1 MDYKC
6 SSKEHENIE
15 AISYCKKCDI
25 YICNKCETIHS
36 KLCQN
41 HQTYK
46 LNQNFGD
53 IFTGYCMEKGHNEKL
68 EFFCKNHNKLC
79 CASCLCKIKDKGKGQ
94 HNNCDV
100 CVIESIQEEKKNKLI
115 ENIQNLENLSNTL
128 QDSISK
134 LNIIFKEI
142 NENKEKIKSEIQNKF
157 TKLREALNS
166 KEDELLL
173 KVDNIYNK
181 EFFDE
186 TLIKESEKLPNKVKI
201 SLENCKKL
209 KNNWNNENLYLLI
222 HECTSTEK
230 NINLIKMME
239 KNINESKKLKYLD
252 IKFIDDKKSQLV
264 KDIKKLDYISIYN
277 SLIDIK
283 DSLILSDNLNFIEII
298 SNWVNPKKSMEAK
311 LLYRKT
317 KDGDSYEIFHKLCD
331 KKGKTLTLIK
341 AENFIIG
348 AYTPIDWDVSHDG
361 WKNDNES
368 FIFSLTNNKIYRK
381 KEKSTESLYCGKN
394 EGPWYGGIGSR
405 NKNMSLGEFQFSR
418 KGYEFYGNID
428 DIIPNEGK
436 TRFFDIDE
444 LEIFQLMD
452 KLY

>member
-1 MDYKC
+1 MEHKC

-15 AISYCKKCDI
+15 AISFCHKCDI
-25 YICNKCETIHS
+25 YICNKCENIHS

-46 LNQNFGD
+46 INQNFGD

-94 HNNCDV
+94 HNECDV
-100 CVIESIQEEKKNKLI
+100 CIIESIQEEKKNKLI

-128 QDSISK
+128 QDSIDK

-142 NENKEKIKSEIQNKF
+142 NEGKEKIKSEIQNIF
-157 TKLREALNS
+157 TKLRNALNAR
-166 KEDELLL
+166 EDEILL
-173 KVDNIYNK
+173 KVDNIYINK
-181 EFFDE
+181 FFDE
-186 TLIKESEKLPNKVKI
+186 SLIKESEKLPNKIKI

-209 KNNWNNENLYLLI
+209 KNNWNNEDIYLLKN
-222 HECTSTEK
+222 ECINIDK
-230 NINLIKMME
+230 NINLIKKIE
-239 KNINESKKLKYLD
+239 KNINESKKLKYVKIEFIKDQEIQLLENIKKFGDID
-252 IKFIDDKKSQLV
+252 IK
-264 KDIKKLDYISIYN
+264 

-283 DSLILSDNLNFIEII
+283 DSLIINDNINYINNI
-298 SNWVNPKKSMEAK
+298 SNWINSKKNLQTE
-311 LLYRKT
+311 LLYRKS

-348 AYTPIDWDVSHDG
+348 AYTPIDWDISYGG
-361 WKNDNES
+361 WKNDDES

-381 KEKSTESLYCGKN
+381 QEKSTESIYCGKN
-394 EGPWYGGIGSR
+394 GGPWYGGIGSR
-405 NKNMSLGEFQFSR
+405 DKNMSQGDFQFSR
-418 KGYEFYGNID
+418 KGYEFYGNIN

-436 TRFFDIDE
+436 SRFFTIDE
-444 LEIFQLMD
+444 IEIFQLND
-452 KLY
+452 KIE